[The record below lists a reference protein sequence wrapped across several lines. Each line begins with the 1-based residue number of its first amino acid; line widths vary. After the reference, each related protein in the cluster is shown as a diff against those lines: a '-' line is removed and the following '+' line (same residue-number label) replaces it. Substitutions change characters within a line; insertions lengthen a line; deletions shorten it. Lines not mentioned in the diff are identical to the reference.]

1 MKLTIPASELSTA
14 VKEYLQRTY
23 SLYGEVTIQELHEVE
38 VDIHPRTIESLY
50 SSSVVKERV
59 EDYSEYS
66 EREDAINR
74 ADHLGIKYR
83 SDISTDKLIER
94 IEEHEEEVLRL
105 ATEENENFPEEPMS
119 DGNELPL
126 EDDEHVVG
134 ELHAGN
140 VGELKVE
147 SDEPVK
153 EVKSDEPTEA
163 EETQPEK
170 KKKSIFAKD

>member
-23 SLYGEVTIQELHEVE
+23 SLYGEVTVEELNEVE
-38 VDIHPRTIESLY
+38 VDIHPRSIENLY
-50 SSSVVKERV
+50 NPSVVKEQV
-59 EDYSEYS
+59 EGDLVDSDREY
-66 EREDAINR
+66 AINR

-94 IEEHEEEVLRL
+94 IEEHELDMINKPYSV
-105 ATEENENFPEEPMS
+105 S

-126 EDDEHVVG
+126 EDVVDT
-134 ELHAGN
+134 
-140 VGELKVE
+140 VVE
-147 SDEPVK
+147 SDEPVE
-153 EVKSDEPTEA
+153 EVVSDETIEA
-163 EETQPEK
+163 EEVQPEK

>member
-23 SLYGEVTIQELHEVE
+23 SLYGEVTVQELHEVE

-50 SSSVVKERV
+50 SPSVVKEQV
-59 EDYSEYS
+59 EDVTEDND
-66 EREDAINR
+66 REDAINR

-94 IEEHEEEVLRL
+94 IEEHELDMINKPYAV
-105 ATEENENFPEEPMS
+105 S

-126 EDDEHVVG
+126 EDEHVVG

-147 SDEPVK
+147 SDEPLE
-153 EVKSDEPTEA
+153 EVVSDETIEA
-163 EETQPEK
+163 EEIQPEK

>member
-23 SLYGEVTIQELHEVE
+23 SLYGEVTVQELHEVE

-50 SSSVVKERV
+50 TSSAVKEQV
-59 EDYSEYS
+59 EEVTVDND
-66 EREDAINR
+66 REDAINR

-83 SDISTDKLIER
+83 ADISTDKLIER
-94 IEEHEEEVLRL
+94 IEEHELDMV
-105 ATEENENFPEEPMS
+105 NKPYVVS

-126 EDDEHVVG
+126 EDDVDTV
-134 ELHAGN
+134 
-140 VGELKVE
+140 VE
-147 SDEPVK
+147 SDEPLE
-153 EVKSDEPTEA
+153 EVVSDETIEA
-163 EETQPEK
+163 EENQPEK

>member
-23 SLYGEVTIQELHEVE
+23 SLYGEVTVHELNEVE

-50 SSSVVKERV
+50 SPSVVKEQV
-59 EDYSEYS
+59 EDVTVDND
-66 EREDAINR
+66 REDAINR

-83 SDISTDKLIER
+83 ADISTDKLIER
-94 IEEHEEEVLRL
+94 IEEHELDMINKPYAV
-105 ATEENENFPEEPMS
+105 S

-126 EDDEHVVG
+126 EDDVDTV
-134 ELHAGN
+134 
-140 VGELKVE
+140 VE
-147 SDEPVK
+147 SDEPLE
-153 EVKSDEPTEA
+153 EVVSDETIEA
-163 EETQPEK
+163 EENQPEK

>member
-1 MKLTIPASELSTA
+1 MKLTIPANELSTA

-23 SLYGEVTIQELHEVE
+23 SLYGEVTVEDLHEVE
-38 VDIHPRTIESLY
+38 VDIRPRSIENLY
-50 SSSVVKERV
+50 NPSVVKEQV
-59 EDYSEYS
+59 ENDTIDSD
-66 EREDAINR
+66 REDAINR

-105 ATEENENFPEEPMS
+105 ATEERENFPEEPMS

-126 EDDEHVVG
+126 EDDVDT
-134 ELHAGN
+134 A
-140 VGELKVE
+140 VE
-147 SDEPVK
+147 SDKPVEE
-153 EVKSDEPTEA
+153 EVSDETIKA
-163 EETQPEK
+163 EEVQPEK

>member
-23 SLYGEVTIQELHEVE
+23 SLYGEVTVQELHEVE

-50 SSSVVKERV
+50 SPSVVKEQV
-59 EDYSEYS
+59 EDVTVDND
-66 EREDAINR
+66 REDAINR

-83 SDISTDKLIER
+83 ADISTDKLIER
-94 IEEHEEEVLRL
+94 IEEYELDMVNKPY
-105 ATEENENFPEEPMS
+105 AVS

-126 EDDEHVVG
+126 EDDVDTV
-134 ELHAGN
+134 
-140 VGELKVE
+140 VE
-147 SDEPVK
+147 SDEPLE
-153 EVKSDEPTEA
+153 EVVSDETIEA
-163 EETQPEK
+163 EENQPEK

>member
-23 SLYGEVTIQELHEVE
+23 SLYGEVTVQELHEVE

-50 SSSVVKERV
+50 SPSVLKEQVEYVKV
-59 EDYSEYS
+59 DND
-66 EREDAINR
+66 REDAINR

-83 SDISTDKLIER
+83 ADISTDKLIER
-94 IEEHEEEVLRL
+94 IEEHELDMINKPYAV
-105 ATEENENFPEEPMS
+105 S

-126 EDDEHVVG
+126 EDGVNIEHVVG

-147 SDEPVK
+147 SDEPIE
-153 EVKSDEPTEA
+153 EVASDEKIEA
-163 EETQPEK
+163 EEIQPEK

>member
-23 SLYGEVTIQELHEVE
+23 SLYGEVTVQELHEVE

-50 SSSVVKERV
+50 SPSVVKEQV
-59 EDYSEYS
+59 EDVTVDND
-66 EREDAINR
+66 REDAINR

-83 SDISTDKLIER
+83 ADISTDKLIER
-94 IEEHEEEVLRL
+94 IEEHELDMINKPYAV
-105 ATEENENFPEEPMS
+105 S

-126 EDDEHVVG
+126 EDDVDTV
-134 ELHAGN
+134 
-140 VGELKVE
+140 VE
-147 SDEPVK
+147 SDEPLE
-153 EVKSDEPTEA
+153 EVVSDETIEA
-163 EETQPEK
+163 EENQPEK

>member
-23 SLYGEVTIQELHEVE
+23 SLYGEVTVQELHEVE
-38 VDIHPRTIESLY
+38 VDIHPRTIESLF
-50 SSSVVKERV
+50 SPSVVKEQV
-59 EDYSEYS
+59 EDVTEDND
-66 EREDAINR
+66 REDAINR

-105 ATEENENFPEEPMS
+105 ATEERVNFPEETMS

-126 EDDEHVVG
+126 EDDVDTV
-134 ELHAGN
+134 
-140 VGELKVE
+140 VE
-147 SDEPVK
+147 SDEPLE
-153 EVKSDEPTEA
+153 EVVSDETIEA
-163 EETQPEK
+163 EENQPEK

>member
-23 SLYGEVTIQELHEVE
+23 SLYGEVTVQELHEVE

-50 SSSVVKERV
+50 SPSVVKEQV
-59 EDYSEYS
+59 EDVTVDND
-66 EREDAINR
+66 REDAINR

-83 SDISTDKLIER
+83 ADISTEKLIER
-94 IEEHEEEVLRL
+94 IEAKEEEMSHPNYL
-105 ATEENENFPEEPMS
+105 ASWETEEDGYDVSTPS

-126 EDDEHVVG
+126 EDDVDTV
-134 ELHAGN
+134 
-140 VGELKVE
+140 VE
-147 SDEPVK
+147 SDEPIK
-153 EVKSDEPTEA
+153 EVVSDETNEA
-163 EETQPEK
+163 EEIQPEK